1 MKTVGERIRERR
13 IELGWSQQEL
23 AERMDLKSK
32 TSVSR
37 VENGIEDV
45 TVTRIKEYAKALGVI
60 PEYLVR
66 NEEKAK
72 DFGLT
77 DEEKKM
83 IEKFRQI
90 DGISRKNVIGL
101 IDIAYEDYLSR
112 KKDTTA

>member
-1 MKTVGERIRERR
+1 MNKVGERIRQRR
-13 IELGWSQQEL
+13 VELGWSQQEL

-45 TVTRIKEYAKALGVI
+45 TVTRIMEYAKALGVV

-66 NEEKAK
+66 ENEKPK

-77 DEEKKM
+77 DEEKDM
-83 IEKFRQI
+83 ISKFRKI
-90 DGISRKNVIGL
+90 DGISRKNVMGL
-101 IDIAYEDYLSR
+101 IDIAYEDYLSK